1 MEPKQLIRKITQYKE
16 GASPNEILANFRVI
30 SQKDLEDVDRDL
42 FEERAAII
50 QFEGGFT
57 KDQAD
62 YLALNDHAV
71 SRSILINRQR
81 RLFKPRTGTPASP
94 EFVKK
99 DVMDRINEIKKI
111 SSSLSK
117 KSALFSNKGTQSK
130 VTSEL
135 PSSVKEAFKNRL
147 GRDVAGNKSRH
158 PSPLHME
165 IGDYSTI
172 PF

>member
-16 GASPNEILANFRVI
+16 VASPSEILANFRVI

-81 RLFKPRTGTPASP
+81 RLFKPRTGAPASV

-99 DVMDRINEIKKI
+99 DVMERINEIKKI
-111 SSSLSK
+111 SSSLSR
-117 KSALFSNKGTQSK
+117 KSSLFSNREKLPQEG
-130 VTSEL
+130 SEL
-135 PSSVKEAFKNRL
+135 PSSVKEAFRKRL
-147 GRDVAGNKSRH
+147 GKDISGTNIKK

-165 IGDYSTI
+165 IGD
-172 PF
+172 